1 MFPDLWS
8 RAVHTIPVPLSFG
21 SHRAVVGGRSRCLA
35 VGCHPRAAG
44 TCLFF
49 VIHPLP
55 QQG

>member
-49 VIHPLP
+49 VIHSLP